1 MNSRLEPLYQVL
13 LGLNEGV
20 VELAPGMY
28 NGGFNLGNIIKD
40 SFPFLKVNSF
50 PRLTEG
56 VYAFGVAD
64 SIEQIQ
70 DYFEAQI
77 NNPNVDYVLGVT
89 PVNRDLSNK
98 GKGGGWRWRKWGP
111 YIGVKTPTTEYLDDE
126 PEIDSVLVYHL
137 YEVSHAYSDSI
148 DGSL

>member
-1 MNSRLEPLYQVL
+1 M
-13 LGLNEGV
+13 GLITV
-20 VELAPGMY
+20 YSPAPCPTASQ
-28 NGGFNLGNIIKD
+28 FKTI
-40 SFPFLKVNSF
+40 
-50 PRLTEG
+50 
-56 VYAFGVAD
+56 A
-64 SIEQIQ
+64 
-70 DYFEAQI
+70 
-77 NNPNVDYVLGVT
+77 PNVDYVLGVT